1 LPLPTAGTTMTVL
14 RPLLRFSSFRRLRRD
29 EKGATAVEFAIVAT
43 PFFMF
48 VFFLIG
54 CALYFF
60 ILNSIEKGMDQTGR
74 LIRTGQAVSQ
84 KLTVDQFK
92 QKICDGAGT
101 WINCKKLQIWAQH
114 WADWSDPSLKPHV
127 CVDVNNAVEKNTANG
142 SDPIATY
149 SGAASDVV
157 VVTGCYEWDFASKVP
172 FFNLA
177 NMQNGSMMMQT
188 ATAFRTEPF
197 PDN

>member
-1 LPLPTAGTTMTVL
+1 
-14 RPLLRFSSFRRLRRD
+14 
-29 EKGATAVEFAIVAT
+29 
-43 PFFMF
+43 
-48 VFFLIG
+48 
-54 CALYFF
+54 
-60 ILNSIEKGMDQTGR
+60 GMDQTSR
-74 LIRTGQAVSQ
+74 LIRTGQAVSE

-101 WINCKKLQIWAQH
+101 WINCNKLQIWAQH
-114 WADWSDPSLKPHV
+114 WADWSDPNLAPHQ

-149 SGAASDVV
+149 SGTASDVV

-172 FFNLA
+172 FFSLA